1 MTNIVSVKN
10 LTAIKNKR
18 AVLKEINV
26 EIEQGDCVAVIGP
39 NGAGKTTFIKTING
53 LTPYSQGT
61 VNIFGTALNQEIKRK
76 IGYIPQNNNFDALM
90 PISVRE
96 VISIGLTAQFGIFKK
111 FTDFDKKTVE
121 DISKGL
127 NIFNLIDK
135 PVGQLSGG
143 ESQKVSIARVLAQ
156 NPKLILMDEP
166 LSNLDKKTQTD
177 ILNLIDFIYHEQNI
191 TMLIVVH
198 NLSQMP
204 KCCNKVILM
213 ADGKIIDYG
222 KKEYVFAN
230 KEFRNFYNL

>member
-26 EIEQGDCVAVIGP
+26 EIEHGDCVAVIGP

-53 LTPYSQGT
+53 LTAYSQGT
-61 VNIFGTALNQEIKRK
+61 VNIFGNALNQEIKRK

>member
-26 EIEQGDCVAVIGP
+26 EIEHGDCVAVIGP

-53 LTPYSQGT
+53 LTVYSQGT
-61 VNIFGTALNQEIKRK
+61 VNIFGNALNQEIKRK

>member
-26 EIEQGDCVAVIGP
+26 EIEHGDCVAVIGP

-53 LTPYSQGT
+53 LTAYSQGS
-61 VNIFGTALNQEIKRK
+61 VNIFGNALNQEIKRK

-96 VISIGLTAQFGIFKK
+96 VISIGFTSQFGIFKK

-222 KKEYVFAN
+222 KKESVFAN

>member
-61 VNIFGTALNQEIKRK
+61 VNIFGTTLNQEIKRK

>member
-26 EIEQGDCVAVIGP
+26 EIEHGDCVAVIGP

-61 VNIFGTALNQEIKRK
+61 VNIFGNALNQEIKRK